1 MTDQLLIKVLKIFD
15 LKIDV
20 MDKHAI
26 LKRHQNQYFKWREYK
41 VNKNNLIKNL
51 LDNNEKISIKILI
64 G

>member
-1 MTDQLLIKVLKIFD
+1 
-15 LKIDV
+15 

-26 LKRHQNQYFKWREYK
+26 LERHQNQYFRSREYK

-64 G
+64 GQHKI